1 MSHYTIDYS
10 GLDAATAQTQAIAD
24 IIDYVGQEQFDRST
38 LALRDAI
45 ACGCTL
51 DECIIPMSLFLGV
64 SGLPARAWFVYC
76 GGVL

>member
-45 ACGCTL
+45 ACGCT
-51 DECIIPMSLFLGV
+51 SLFLGV